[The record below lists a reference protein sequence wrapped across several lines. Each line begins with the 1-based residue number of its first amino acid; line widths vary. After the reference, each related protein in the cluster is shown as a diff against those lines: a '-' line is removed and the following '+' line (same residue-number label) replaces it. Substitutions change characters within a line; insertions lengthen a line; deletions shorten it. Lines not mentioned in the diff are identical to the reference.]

1 MNKLKCINIYLSDGN
16 VFSFD
21 TNTVNRFLFDDIV
34 EELSYFNDNIVKI
47 KKAKDVILFLNI
59 KNIEFKV
66 LGKILPNKNI
76 IGVDVSTYVGDG
88 NTYITETY
96 DVVIK
101 NGNRDNNEY
110 QHLTVVDDNLIIE
123 IAEKPTLKNFNNI

>member
-1 MNKLKCINIYLSDGN
+1 MNKLKCINVYLSDGN

-21 TNTVNRFLFDDIV
+21 TNTVNRFLFGDIV

-76 IGVDVSTYVGDG
+76 VSVDVSTYVGNGD
-88 NTYITETY
+88 TYITETY

>member
-1 MNKLKCINIYLSDGN
+1 MNKLKCINVYLSDGN

-76 IGVDVSTYVGDG
+76 VGVDVSTYVGDG
-88 NTYITETY
+88 NTYITDVY

-101 NGNRDNNEY
+101 DGNRDNNEY

>member
-1 MNKLKCINIYLSDGN
+1 MNKLKCINVYLSDGN

-21 TNTVNRFLFDDIV
+21 TNTVNRFLFGDIV

-76 IGVDVSTYVGDG
+76 VGVDVSTYVGDG
-88 NTYITETY
+88 NTYITDVY

-101 NGNRDNNEY
+101 DGNRDNNEY

>member
-1 MNKLKCINIYLSDGN
+1 MNKLKCINVYLSDGN

-76 IGVDVSTYVGDG
+76 VGVDISTYVGNG
-88 NTYITETY
+88 NTYITDVY

-101 NGNRDNNEY
+101 DGNRDNNEY

>member
-88 NTYITETY
+88 NTYITDVY

-101 NGNRDNNEY
+101 DGNRDNNEY

>member
-47 KKAKDVILFLNI
+47 KKAKDVILF
-59 KNIEFKV
+59 
-66 LGKILPNKNI
+66 
-76 IGVDVSTYVGDG
+76 
-88 NTYITETY
+88 
-96 DVVIK
+96 
-101 NGNRDNNEY
+101 
-110 QHLTVVDDNLIIE
+110 
-123 IAEKPTLKNFNNI
+123 

>member
-1 MNKLKCINIYLSDGN
+1 MNKLKCINVYLSDGN

-76 IGVDVSTYVGDG
+76 VSVDVSTYVGDG
-88 NTYITETY
+88 NTYITDVY

-101 NGNRDNNEY
+101 DGNRDNNEY

>member
-1 MNKLKCINIYLSDGN
+1 MNKLKCINVYLSDGN

-76 IGVDVSTYVGDG
+76 VSVDVSTYVGDG
-88 NTYITETY
+88 NTYITDVY

-101 NGNRDNNEY
+101 DGNRDNNEY

-123 IAEKPTLKNFNNI
+123 IAEKPTLKNVNNI